1 MKERFRQLT
10 MILLVVSMSVFVESH
25 MKASSSTNSSSETML
40 TSCGAGHIL
49 CGGESIDYD
58 ANTHGVNFPGA
69 YIDSGNGT
77 GRLGFYCSNTSYNS
91 CWIYSAEYWSGNWYY
106 TWLQFVGNGARHIW
120 MNGNGNMQVF
130 TAGYSSLL
138 WQTNTNIGETDAY
151 VNVHDDGCVTIWH
164 EDDSSPF
171 WNSCS

>member
-1 MKERFRQLT
+1 MKGWFRQLT
-10 MILLVVSMSVFVESH
+10 MILLVVSMSVLVESH
-25 MKASSSTNSSSETML
+25 MKASAAANSSSKTML
-40 TSCGAGHIL
+40 ASCGAGHIL

-58 ANTHGVNFPGA
+58 AGTHGLGFPGA

-77 GRLGFYCSNTSYNS
+77 GRLGIWCASAYNG
-91 CWIYSAEYWSGNWYY
+91 CYIYTAVYDSGNWYY
-106 TWLQFVGNGARHIW
+106 TWLQSAGNGARHVW

-151 VNVHDDGCVTIWH
+151 VNVHDDGCAAIWH
-164 EDDSSPF
+164 EDDSSAF